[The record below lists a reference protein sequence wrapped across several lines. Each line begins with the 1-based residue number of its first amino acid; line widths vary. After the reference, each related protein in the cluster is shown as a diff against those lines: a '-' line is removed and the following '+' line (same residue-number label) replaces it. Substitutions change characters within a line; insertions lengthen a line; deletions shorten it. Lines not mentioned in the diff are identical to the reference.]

1 LTDTNQ
7 QQLTAWIGQPL
18 HGRDGDKIGTISDI
32 YMDEDTGQ
40 PEWLAV
46 TTGMFGTRV
55 SFVPLR
61 EASTSGD
68 ELRVPYDKSTVKDA
82 PNAEA
87 DGRLS
92 QEEEGRLYQHYGL
105 PYSEERSDSGLPDG
119 GRRDVARDVDA
130 RGGDV
135 QVDADRGTVGHDTSG
150 PTTDDAM
157 TRSEE
162 ELRVGTTSREAG
174 RVRLRKWIETEQVTT
189 TVPVSRERVSIERE
203 PITDANV
210 DRATSGPELS
220 TEEHEVVLH
229 EEQVVVDKQ
238 VVPKERIRLGKE
250 AVQDEQQVGAEVQ
263 KERIEVEGDVD
274 PDAERRARG

>member
-7 QQLTAWIGQPL
+7 QQLTGWIGQSL
-18 HGRDGDKIGTISDI
+18 HGRDGDKIGTITDI

-105 PYSEERSDSGLPDG
+105 PYSEQRSDSGLPDG
-119 GRRDVARDVDA
+119 GRGQATYETRGDVDRDADA
-130 RGGDV
+130 RGK
-135 QVDADRGTVGHDTSG
+135 VGHDTSG

-174 RVRLRKWIETEQVTT
+174 RVRLRKWIETEQVST
-189 TVPVSRERVSIERE
+189 TVPVRREEVRIERE

-210 DRATSGPELS
+210 DRATSGPALS

-229 EEQVVVDKQ
+229 EEQAVVDKD
-238 VVPKERIRLGKE
+238 VVAKERIRLDKE
-250 AVQDEQQVGAEVQ
+250 TVTEQREVNAELQ

-274 PDAERRARG
+274 PDVERRTGR